1 MLRTNQTFE
10 KTSMLIFIKIPSMS
24 SYVPATCSP
33 RNAFKFS
40 YDHLY
45 FSMKYVIHLDS
56 TQFVLTPKSI
66 EACDKFE
73 NSKS

>member
-1 MLRTNQTFE
+1 
-10 KTSMLIFIKIPSMS
+10 MS

-45 FSMKYVIHLDS
+45 FTMKYVIHLDS